1 MVHSYFNLLFFGLQ
15 LVRLVLCMRASDRRK
30 SFVRSLFASLKNDAF
45 IQIMWSIPHSV
56 FLIAAPLCSK
66 NIIAYIECKDCGP
79 PTAGN
84 YIWVFALLAT
94 TLAASL
100 CLHQSYRWARRLALK
115 TTSIINTEVFKKSL
129 CRKDIASSAE
139 IKEDEEGN
147 RKKDKSANISSKA
160 LLRCVL
166 SPFSPFFLSSQ
177 RCKVTVLARILKKCK
192 PTRSALF
199 ITH

>member
-1 MVHSYFNLLFFGLQ
+1 MCNSSSLYHLLKNGLFFFELIHFG
-15 LVRLVLCMRASDRRK
+15 VATHTVCLCICASDRRK
-30 SFVRSLFASLKNDAF
+30 SFIRSLFAALKKDAF

-79 PTAGN
+79 PTASN
-84 YIWVFALLAT
+84 YIWVVALLAT

-100 CLHQSYRWARRLALK
+100 CLHGSYRWARRLALK

-147 RKKDKSANISSKA
+147 RKKDKSANISSKVLFVMCS
-160 LLRCVL
+160 LL
-166 SPFSPFFLSSQ
+166 FFLLTDA
-177 RCKVTVLARILKKCK
+177 K
-192 PTRSALF
+192 
-199 ITH
+199 